1 MKIDYI
7 LSASPE
13 KELYSSYIPCF
24 INTWQKLCP
33 NAKVKVI
40 YVDKEIPS
48 ELEEFKDNLILFTP
62 YDWLN
67 DEFVANYV
75 RMLYACLLEGNVM
88 CLEID
93 EIPDEFI
100 YKKQITNIDDNSFI
114 IENEIKDYEID
125 VNYIVA
131 NAKTYQLVFQVD
143 NLDEI
148 HTRLC
153 NVFEP
158 DIDLIYNIDL
168 HRKHAFLRLMKARN
182 QYNQS
187 IVSLQ

>member
-24 INTWQKLCP
+24 INTWTKLCP
-33 NAKVKVI
+33 DAKVRI
-40 YVDKEIPS
+40 LYYDIEITA
-48 ELEEFKDNLILFTP
+48 ELEEYKENLILFTP

-67 DEFVANYV
+67 DGFVANYV
-75 RMLYACLLEGNVM
+75 RMLYASLLEGCVM

-93 EIPDEFI
+93 EIPDEFS
-100 YKKQITNIDDNSFI
+100 YKNKLSSIDDNTFV
-114 IENEIKDYEID
+114 IENEIEDYEID
-125 VNYIVA
+125 INYIVA
-131 NAKTYQLVFQVD
+131 QAKTYQKVFEVD

-158 DIDLIYNIDL
+158 DIDLEYNINL
-168 HRKHAFLRLMKARN
+168 HRKHAFLRLMKAKN

-187 IVSLQ
+187 ICSLV

>member
-24 INTWQKLCP
+24 INTWRKLCP
-33 NAKVKVI
+33 KAKVKVI
-40 YVDKEIPS
+40 YVDKEIPP

-75 RMLYACLLEGNVM
+75 RMLYASLLEGNVM

-100 YKKQITNIDDNSFI
+100 YKKQITNIDDNSFV

-131 NAKTYQLVFQVD
+131 NAKTYQLVFHVD

-158 DIDLIYNIDL
+158 DIDLMYNVDL

>member
-1 MKIDYI
+1 
-7 LSASPE
+7 
-13 KELYSSYIPCF
+13 
-24 INTWQKLCP
+24 
-33 NAKVKVI
+33 
-40 YVDKEIPS
+40 
-48 ELEEFKDNLILFTP
+48 
-62 YDWLN
+62 
-67 DEFVANYV
+67 
-75 RMLYACLLEGNVM
+75 MLYASLLEGNVM

-100 YKKQITNIDDNSFI
+100 YKKQITNIDDNSFV

-131 NAKTYQLVFQVD
+131 NAKTYQLVFHVD

-158 DIDLIYNIDL
+158 DIDLMYNVDL